1 MPRTELA
8 GLPDGGPAT
17 LAGVKVHLSIT
28 DTRDDTR
35 ITAQVAAVNRL
46 VRSWPCSEPAVD
58 AATWDAAPD
67 VVEGATMLAARL
79 FRRKESPAGVE
90 SMGPLGA
97 AYVMRS
103 DPDVAML
110 LQLGPYAGPEV
121 G

>member
-8 GLPDGGPAT
+8 GLPEGGPAT
-17 LAGVKVHLSIT
+17 LAGVKVHLTIT
-28 DTRDDTR
+28 DTRDDDR
-35 ITAQVAAVNRL
+35 IQSQVDAVNRM
-46 VRSWPCSEPAVD
+46 VRCWPCSQAAVGGTW
-58 AATWDAAPD
+58 AADAPD

-97 AYVMRS
+97 VYVVKS
-103 DPDVAML
+103 DPDVALL

>member
-1 MPRTELA
+1 VA

-17 LAGVKVHLSIT
+17 LAGVKGHLSIP

-35 ITAQVAAVNRL
+35 ITAIVAGVNRM
-46 VRSWPCSEPAVD
+46 VRSWPCSL
-58 AATWDAAPD
+58 AAADQDNWTAAPD

-90 SMGPLGA
+90 SMGPAGV
-97 AYVMRS
+97 AYVVRN
-103 DPDVAML
+103 DPDVALL